1 MLPNWFIFKDKV
13 SSTFSRRTGLRL
25 PWLQALTLCGA
36 FAAGSTIAPSPAT
49 AQNAEQEG
57 WITTWAATPAP
68 RWSDDLPA
76 PFGVPEVLENQT
88 VRQTARISVGG
99 NSVRVVLSNAFGDK
113 PLTIGTGSVGIAGK
127 DGSVDEATVKP
138 LTWGGKSSVVVPAG
152 APIVS
157 DPVDLPAKALSELSV
172 SIFLPKKTALSSVHW
187 DGVQTAYI
195 SRPGDFTKD
204 ATFKADSTLK
214 SRLFLSDILVDAAED
229 SRSIVFFGD
238 SITDGNCST
247 PDTNNRWPDLV
258 AERLQKANHA
268 NVAVVNEAFSGNR
281 VLTDGMGINA
291 LARFDD
297 DVLSHPRLSTVV
309 LMMGINDIGWPGEKA
324 ITPDD
329 DEPTAEDIITG
340 YKQLIDRAHAHGVR
354 IVAATLTPFA
364 DTFKGEPT
372 EGYYTPEKEKIR
384 VAVNDWIRNGG
395 GFDAV
400 IDFDKVMED
409 PARPGY
415 IRDDYDCGD
424 NLHPNDAGYKAMAE
438 AVDLDLLLGT
448 AK

>member
-1 MLPNWFIFKDKV
+1 MRPNCSIFKDNA
-13 SSTFSRRTGLRL
+13 SSRFSRRMGPGRSWLRIV
-25 PWLQALTLCGA
+25 AMSGA
-36 FAAGSTIAPSPAT
+36 VAAGSAIASLSA
-49 AQNAEQEG
+49 AQGAEEAA

-88 VRQTARISVGG
+88 VRQVARISVGG
-99 NSVRVVLSNAFGDK
+99 NSVRVVLSNAFGTK
-113 PLTIGTGSVGIAGK
+113 PLTIGAGSVGIAGK
-127 DGSVDEATVKP
+127 DGSVDQAKP

-152 APIVS
+152 APILS
-157 DPVDLPAKALSELSV
+157 DPVELSAKALSEVSV

-195 SRPGDFTKD
+195 SGPGDFTSD

-214 SRLFLSDILVDAAED
+214 SRLFLSDILVDAAPD
-229 SRSIVFFGD
+229 SQAIVFFGD

-247 PDTNNRWPDLV
+247 PDANNRWPDHI
-258 AERLQKANHA
+258 ATRLQEANR

-281 VLTDGMGINA
+281 VLTDGMGVNA
-291 LARFDD
+291 LARFDS
-297 DVLSHPRLSTVV
+297 DVLSHPQVSTVV
-309 LMMGINDIGWPGEKA
+309 LMMGINDIGWPGENA
-324 ITPDD
+324 ITPEDKI
-329 DEPTAEDIITG
+329 PTAEDIITG
-340 YKQLIDRAHAHGVR
+340 YKQLIDRANTHGVR

-364 DTFKGEPT
+364 DTFKGLPT

-384 VAVNDWIRNGG
+384 VAVNEWIRTGG
-395 GFDAV
+395 GFDGV

-409 PARPGY
+409 SARPGY

-438 AVDLDLLLGT
+438 AVDLELLLGS
-448 AK
+448 AD

>member
-1 MLPNWFIFKDKV
+1 MGPGRSW
-13 SSTFSRRTGLRL
+13 LRII
-25 PWLQALTLCGA
+25 ALSGA
-36 FAAGSTIAPSPAT
+36 VAAGSAT
-49 AQNAEQEG
+49 ANFSAAAQGAEDG
-57 WITTWAATPAP
+57 AWITTWAATPAP

-88 VRQTARISVGG
+88 VRQVARISAGG
-99 NSVRVVLSNAFGDK
+99 NSVRVVLSNAFGTK
-113 PLTIGTGSVGIAGK
+113 PLTIGAGSVGIAGK
-127 DGSVDEATVKP
+127 DGSVDQAKP

-152 APIVS
+152 APILS
-157 DPVDLPAKALSELSV
+157 DPVELSAKALSEVSV

-195 SRPGDFTKD
+195 SGPGDFTSD

-214 SRLFLSDILVDAAED
+214 SRLFLSDILVDAAPD
-229 SRSIVFFGD
+229 SQAIVFFGD

-247 PDTNNRWPDLV
+247 PDANNRWPDHI
-258 AERLQKANHA
+258 ATRLQEANR

-281 VLTDGMGINA
+281 VLTDGMGVNA
-291 LARFDD
+291 LARFDS
-297 DVLSHPRLSTVV
+297 DVLSHPQVSTVV
-309 LMMGINDIGWPGEKA
+309 LMMGINDIGWPGENA
-324 ITPDD
+324 ITPEDKI
-329 DEPTAEDIITG
+329 PTAEDIITG
-340 YKQLIDRAHAHGVR
+340 YKQLIDRANAHGVR

-364 DTFKGEPT
+364 DTFKGLPT

-384 VAVNDWIRNGG
+384 VAVNEWIRTGG
-395 GFDAV
+395 GFDGV

-438 AVDLDLLLGT
+438 AVNLELLLGS
-448 AK
+448 AD

>member
-1 MLPNWFIFKDKV
+1 MQPNSLISKDKNL
-13 SSTFSRRTGLRL
+13 SNLSILGDRGRTWLRT
-25 PWLQALTLCGA
+25 AAICGA
-36 FAAGSTIAPSPAT
+36 VAAGSAIATLPA
-49 AQNAEQEG
+49 AQGAEEG
-57 WITTWAATPAP
+57 AWITTWAATPAP
-68 RWSDDLPA
+68 RWSDELPA

-88 VRQTARISVGG
+88 VRQVARISVGG
-99 NSVRVVLSNAFGDK
+99 GAVRVVLSNAYGAK
-113 PLTIGTGSVGIAGK
+113 PLTIGAGSVGIAGK

-152 APIVS
+152 APILS
-157 DPVDLPAKALSELSV
+157 DPVDLQAKALSDVSV

-195 SRPGDFTKD
+195 SSPGDFTKD

-214 SRLFLSDILVDAAED
+214 SRLFLSDILVDAAPD
-229 SRSIVFFGD
+229 SRAIVFFGD

-247 PDTNNRWPDLV
+247 PDANNRWPDLV
-258 AERLQKANHA
+258 AKRLQEANHTD
-268 NVAVVNEAFSGNR
+268 VAVVNEAFSGNR

-309 LMMGINDIGWPGEKA
+309 LMMGINDIGWPGENA
-324 ITPDD
+324 VTPDD
-329 DEPTAEDIITG
+329 KEPTAEDIITG
-340 YKQLIDRAHAHGVR
+340 YKQLIDRAHGRGAR
-354 IVAATLTPFA
+354 IVAATLTPFT
-364 DTFKGEPT
+364 DTFKGLPA
-372 EGYYTPEKEKIR
+372 EGYYTPEKETTR
-384 VAVNDWIRNGG
+384 LAVNEWIRNGG
-395 GFDAV
+395 GFDGV

-415 IRDDYDCGD
+415 LRDDFDCGD

-438 AVDLDLLLGT
+438 AVDLDLLLGA